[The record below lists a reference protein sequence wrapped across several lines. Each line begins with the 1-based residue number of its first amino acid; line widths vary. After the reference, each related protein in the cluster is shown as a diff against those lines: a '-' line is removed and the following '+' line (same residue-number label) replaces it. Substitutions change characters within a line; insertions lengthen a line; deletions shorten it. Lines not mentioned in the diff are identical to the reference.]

1 MENFKN
7 DRSQLISIENDNLIY
22 ESCSGLDGD
31 YDLYKNRSIIMRD
44 HCYKLKK
51 LMKFYNKMLIRKE
64 VKQIQKNESN
74 HMQNLISSKRKL
86 ANTMIK
92 IAIKDMAFKI

>member
-44 HCYKLKK
+44 HC
-51 LMKFYNKMLIRKE
+51 
-64 VKQIQKNESN
+64 
-74 HMQNLISSKRKL
+74 
-86 ANTMIK
+86 
-92 IAIKDMAFKI
+92 